1 MVASTRPDY
10 TALRLADLHTHLL
23 DRLRLGGER
32 AMSALARDIE
42 IGRKAVHKAVG
53 TVSAW

>member
-10 TALRLADLHTHLL
+10 TAMRLADLHTDLL

-32 AMSALARDIE
+32 AVSALARDIE
-42 IGRKAVHKAVG
+42 IGRRAVHKAAG
-53 TVSAW
+53 TLSAR